1 MNSLLPP
8 NATPLERRLEP
19 VLSNVT
25 NIPVPL
31 RDLWNADTCPAAL
44 LPWLA
49 WQLSIDAWKPY
60 WPEAVK
66 RERVRRAL
74 EIQRHKGTV
83 ESVRNVVES
92 FGGSVELRE
101 WFQTEPRGVPGTFE
115 LWLTLTG
122 EGGTEATAAF
132 VDDVIAEVE
141 RTKPVSRHFTF
152 TQGVTAAASIGVAAY
167 ARSAVYRRLSLT
179 ADAA

>member
-8 NATPLERRLEP
+8 NATELERRLEQ
-19 VLSNVT
+19 VMGNVDT
-25 NIPVPL
+25 IPVPL
-31 RDLWNADTCPAAL
+31 RDLWNPDTCPAAL

-60 WPEAVK
+60 WPEAIK

-83 ESVRNVVES
+83 ESVRTVVES
-92 FGGSVELRE
+92 FGGAVELRE

-115 LWLTLTG
+115 LWLTLNG

-132 VDDVIAEVE
+132 VDDVIAEVD

-152 TQGVTAAASIGVAAY
+152 TQGVTASTGIGVAAY
-167 ARSAVYRRLSLT
+167 ARPAVYRRLSLT

>member
-8 NATPLERRLEP
+8 NATDLERRVEA
-19 VLSNVT
+19 VNSAIAS
-25 NIPVPL
+25 IPVPL
-31 RDLWNADTCPAAL
+31 RDLWNADTCPLEL

-49 WQLSIDAWKPY
+49 WQLSIDPWKSY
-60 WPEAVK
+60 WPESIK
-66 RERVRRAL
+66 RERVRQAL
-74 EIQRHKGTV
+74 AIQRRKGTV
-83 ESVRNVVES
+83 ESVRSVVQS

-101 WFQTEPRGVPGTFE
+101 WFQSEPRGVPGTFE
-115 LWLTLTG
+115 LWLTAPEQG
-122 EGGTEATAAF
+122 SPEATAAF

-152 TQGVTAAASIGVAAY
+152 TQGLTAMQRIGVAAY
-167 ARSAVYRRLSLT
+167 ARPAVYRRLSLT

>member
-8 NATPLERRLEP
+8 NASELERRLEA
-19 VLSNVT
+19 VMSNVDT
-25 NIPVPL
+25 IPAPL
-31 RDLWNADTCPAAL
+31 RDLWNPDTCPAPL

-60 WPEAVK
+60 WTESVK

-92 FGGSVELRE
+92 FGGAVELRE
-101 WFQTEPRGVPGTFE
+101 WFQASPPGVPGTFE

-152 TQGVTAAASIGVAAY
+152 TQGITAAGRIGVAAY
-167 ARSAVYRRLSLT
+167 ARPAVYRRLTLT

>member
-1 MNSLLPP
+1 M
-8 NATPLERRLEP
+8 A
-19 VLSNVT
+19 
-25 NIPVPL
+25 
-31 RDLWNADTCPAAL
+31 
-44 LPWLA
+44 
-49 WQLSIDAWKPY
+49 LSIDAWKPY
-60 WPEAVK
+60 WPEAIK

-83 ESVRNVVES
+83 ESVRTVVES
-92 FGGSVELRE
+92 FGGAVELRE

-115 LWLTLTG
+115 LWLTLNG

-132 VDDVIAEVE
+132 VDDVIAEVD

-152 TQGVTAAASIGVAAY
+152 TQGVTASTGIGVAAY
-167 ARSAVYRRLSLT
+167 ARPAVYRRLSLT

>member
-8 NATPLERRLEP
+8 NATALERRLEQ
-19 VLSNVT
+19 VGSAVDT
-25 NIPVPL
+25 VPVPL
-31 RDLWNADTCPAAL
+31 RTLWNADTCPLAL

-49 WQLSIDAWKPY
+49 WQLSIDSWKPY

-83 ESVRNVVES
+83 ESVRTVVES
-92 FGGSVELRE
+92 FGGAVELRE
-101 WFQTEPRGVPGTFE
+101 WFQADPPGVPGTFE

-132 VDDVIAEVE
+132 VDDVIAEVS

-152 TQGVTAAASIGVAAY
+152 TQGVTAAAGIGVAAY
-167 ARSAVYRRLSLT
+167 ARPAVYRRLSLT

>member
-8 NATPLERRLEP
+8 NATDLERRVEA
-19 VLSNVT
+19 VNSAIAS
-25 NIPVPL
+25 IPVPL
-31 RDLWNADTCPAAL
+31 RDLWNADTCPLEL

-49 WQLSIDAWKPY
+49 WQLSIDAWKSY
-60 WPEAVK
+60 WPESIK
-66 RERVRRAL
+66 RERVRQAL
-74 EIQRHKGTV
+74 AIQRRKGTV
-83 ESVRNVVES
+83 ESVRSVVQS

-101 WFQTEPRGVPGTFE
+101 WFQSEPRGVPGTFE
-115 LWLTLTG
+115 LGLTPPEQG
-122 EGGTEATAAF
+122 SPEATAAF

-152 TQGVTAAASIGVAAY
+152 TQGLTAMQRIGVAAY
-167 ARSAVYRRLSLT
+167 ARPAVYRRLSLT

>member
-8 NATPLERRLEP
+8 NATDLERRVET
-19 VLSNVT
+19 VHSAIAS
-25 NIPVPL
+25 IPVPL
-31 RDLWNADTCPAAL
+31 RDLWNADTCPLEL

-49 WQLSIDAWKPY
+49 WQLSIDAWKSY
-60 WPEAVK
+60 WPESIK
-66 RERVRRAL
+66 RERVRQAL
-74 EIQRHKGTV
+74 AIQRRKGTV
-83 ESVRNVVES
+83 ESVRSVVQS

-101 WFQTEPRGVPGTFE
+101 WFQSDPRGVPGTFE
-115 LWLTLTG
+115 LWLTAPEQG
-122 EGGTEATAAF
+122 SPEATAAF

-152 TQGVTAAASIGVAAY
+152 TQGLTAMQRIGVAAY
-167 ARSAVYRRLSLT
+167 ARPAVYRRLSLT

>member
-8 NATPLERRLEP
+8 NATELERRLEA
-19 VLSNVT
+19 VMSNVD

-31 RDLWNADTCPAAL
+31 RDLWNPDTCPAAL

-60 WPEAVK
+60 WPESVK

-83 ESVRNVVES
+83 ESVRSVVES
-92 FGGSVELRE
+92 FGGAVELRE
-101 WFQTEPRGVPGTFE
+101 WFQTTPRGVPGTFE
-115 LWLTLTG
+115 LWLTLNG

-152 TQGVTAAASIGVAAY
+152 TQGATAVARIGVVAY
-167 ARSAVYRRLSLT
+167 ARPAVYRRLSLT
-179 ADAA
+179 ADAL